1 MHAGTAA
8 DGVSNVVEKESHA
21 RRYDTETPRAWEQN
35 TASVTAVARYV
46 SELARIVITVA
57 LAEAMVSES
66 NPIRVFVTHAFQE
79 TDDYL
84 RVFEF
89 LESVERFFYLNV
101 SKPDNVPESGGI
113 DAIKEELIAQI
124 KEAEAVIVL
133 PSLYEDKESL
143 ARFLMDVADANAK
156 PMIAIR
162 PFGGLLETPQAV
174 VERAKEHIEWN
185 DREIVDALKRQARG
199 EDTARWET
207 LDFPGWDENG
217 EIDEKT

>member
-1 MHAGTAA
+1 
-8 DGVSNVVEKESHA
+8 
-21 RRYDTETPRAWEQN
+21 
-35 TASVTAVARYV
+35 
-46 SELARIVITVA
+46 
-57 LAEAMVSES
+57 VSES

-79 TDDYL
+79 TDDYM

-89 LESVERFFYLNV
+89 LESVDRFFYLNV
-101 SKPDNVPESGGI
+101 SKPDHVPESGGI
-113 DAIKEELIAQI
+113 EAIKEELISQI

-143 ARFLMDVADANAK
+143 ARFLMDAADANSK

-162 PFGGLLETPQAV
+162 PFGGLLETPQPV
-174 VERAKEHIEWN
+174 VDRVKEHIEWN

-207 LDFPGWDENG
+207 LDFPGWNEHG
-217 EIDEKT
+217 EIKDET

>member
-1 MHAGTAA
+1 M
-8 DGVSNVVEKESHA
+8 
-21 RRYDTETPRAWEQN
+21 
-35 TASVTAVARYV
+35 
-46 SELARIVITVA
+46 
-57 LAEAMVSES
+57 SES

-89 LESVERFFYLNV
+89 LESVDRFFYLNV
-101 SKPDNVPESGGI
+101 SKPDNVPTTGGI
-113 DAIKEELIAQI
+113 EAIKDELIRQI

-133 PSLYEDKESL
+133 PSLYEEKESL
-143 ARFLMDVADANAK
+143 GRFLMDAADANAK

-174 VERAKEHIEWN
+174 VERVKEHIEWN

-199 EDTARWET
+199 EDTARWEV
-207 LDFPGWDENG
+207 LDFPGFDANG
-217 EIDEKT
+217 PIE